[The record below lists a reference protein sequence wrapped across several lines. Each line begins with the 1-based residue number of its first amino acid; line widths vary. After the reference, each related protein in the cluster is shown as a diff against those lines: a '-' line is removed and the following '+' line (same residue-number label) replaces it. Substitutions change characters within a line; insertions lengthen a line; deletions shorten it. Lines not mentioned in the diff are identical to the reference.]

1 MVKKNQNLQQI
12 SELTIQQELDDNTQ
26 QPLS

>member
-1 MVKKNQNLQQI
+1 MVKKDQNLQQI

>member
-12 SELTIQQELDDNTQ
+12 SELTIQQEPDDNTQ

>member
-1 MVKKNQNLQQI
+1 MVKKDQNLQQI
-12 SELTIQQELDDNTQ
+12 SELTIQQEPDEKTQ